1 MASMIKATKITDEE
15 LNQVNELRR
24 EFQIIALEIGE
35 LTLIERNL
43 KEELKKVQEDMDN
56 FYSSYKKIQEKEKD
70 LINKLESIYP
80 NQVINF
86 ETGELS

>member
-1 MASMIKATKITDEE
+1 MIKATKITDEE

-70 LINKLESIYP
+70 LINKLESTYP
-80 NQVINF
+80 NQSINF